1 MNEHRSVVEDVQE
14 SGLIDCLQYLYGRL
28 LEELAE
34 LADRSSGQEFSAT
47 AIQIANCLGI
57 DRRLG
62 EEKRTAPVETMI
74 KEMIRVGVVELV
86 SESDP
91 SGYRIAARQ
100 RLKEIAE
107 KIKVK
112 EIVLHNVSIPFIE
125 R

>member
-1 MNEHRSVVEDVQE
+1 M
-14 SGLIDCLQYLYGRL
+14 
-28 LEELAE
+28 
-34 LADRSSGQEFSAT
+34 
-47 AIQIANCLGI
+47 
-57 DRRLG
+57 G
-62 EEKRTAPVETMI
+62 EEKRAAPVETMI
-74 KEMIRVGVVELV
+74 KEMIGVGVVELV

-100 RLKEIAE
+100 RLEEIAE

>member
-28 LEELAE
+28 LEELAQ
-34 LADRSSGQEFSAT
+34 LADRSGGQEFSAT
-47 AIQIANCLGI
+47 AIQIANRLGI

-62 EEKRTAPVETMI
+62 EERRTAPVEAII
-74 KEMIRVGVVELV
+74 KEMIGVVELV

-100 RLKEIAE
+100 RLEEIAE